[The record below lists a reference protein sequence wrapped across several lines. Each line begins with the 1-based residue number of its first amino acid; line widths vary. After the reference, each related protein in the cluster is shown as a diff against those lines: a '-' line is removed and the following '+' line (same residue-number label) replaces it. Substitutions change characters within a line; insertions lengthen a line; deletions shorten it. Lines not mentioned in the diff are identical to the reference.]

1 MARTAAASIGRREET
16 AADRPARGLR
26 GAGAALLVAVGLGL
40 AALPATAVAQDAPAA
55 TGGGEPVWR
64 HATALAGT
72 PKYGP
77 DAKHFDYVN
86 PDAPKGGTVRL
97 GGASQ
102 TFDTLNPILPRGVP
116 ADGLG
121 LLYETLT
128 TSSLDELDI
137 SASYGLLSEALSYP
151 DDLSSV
157 TFRLRPE
164 ARWHDGQPVTPE
176 DVIWSFEQLKALNPT
191 QRFYYQHVVK
201 AEKTGERDVTFT
213 FDETGNRELPHIVG
227 QLLVLPKHWWE
238 GKDANGNQRSIENG
252 TLEPPLGSGP
262 YRIARVDA
270 GRSIT
275 YERVP
280 DYWGASLMANV
291 GTNNF
296 DRISY
301 EYYRDLT
308 VEFEAF
314 KADKIDYWTENEAKR
329 WNTGYDIPAVR
340 EGRILKEDVALEQV
354 SGVMVGFV
362 PNIRR
367 PLFTDRRVRQALN
380 HVFDFEEL
388 NKSLFYGQY
397 ERIDSFFYGI
407 PLASSGLPE
416 GQELEILDKVRDQ
429 VPAEVFTVPYD
440 NPVGGT
446 PENVRTNLRRAVE
459 LFREAGYRLEGNQ
472 MIGPDGQPVTFEL
485 LLNGSTIERVALPY
499 AQALKRIGVTM
510 TIRPVDSNQFV
521 SRVRSRDF
529 DMIYTGWGQS
539 LSPGNEQMDYWGSA
553 AADSESSRNYAGIK
567 DPAVDA
573 LIREVVFARDRA
585 TLEAATRALDRVL
598 LGNQFVIPSYTILTD
613 RIAYWNRFG
622 HPDPLPRFD
631 VGFPSVWWF
640 DTEKA
645 AKTGGGG

>member
-1 MARTAAASIGRREET
+1 MGPRLTRLSGFGR
-16 AADRPARGLR
+16 LL
-26 GAGAALLVAVGLGL
+26 AALLVGLSL
-40 AALPATAVAQDAPAA
+40 AAPAA
-55 TGGGEPVWR
+55 AADGPVWR

-77 DAKHFDYVN
+77 DARHFDYVN
-86 PDAPKGGTVRL
+86 PAAPKGGTVRL
-97 GGASQ
+97 GGAGQ
-102 TFDTLNPILPRGVP
+102 TFDTLNPILPKGVP

-121 LLYETLT
+121 LVHETLM

-137 SASYGLLSEALSYP
+137 SAMYGLLAEAISHP
-151 DDLSSV
+151 DDYSSV
-157 TFRLRPE
+157 SFRLRPE
-164 ARWHDGQPVTPE
+164 ARWQDGQPVTPE
-176 DVIWSFEQLKALNPT
+176 DVIWSFDKLKALNPT

-201 AEKTGERDVTFT
+201 AEKTGEREVTFT

-238 GKDANGNQRSIENG
+238 GKDASGNQRSIENG

-270 GRSIT
+270 GRSVT

-280 DYWGASLMANV
+280 DYWGADLMVNV

-296 DRISY
+296 DRLSY

-329 WNTGYDIPAVR
+329 WNTGYDIPPVR
-340 EGRILKEDVALEQV
+340 DGRIIKEAVELEQV
-354 SGVMVGFV
+354 SGVMVGFI

-367 PLFTDRRVRQALN
+367 PLFQDRRVRQALN
-380 HVFDFEEL
+380 YAFDFEEL
-388 NKSLFYGQY
+388 NKTLFYGQY
-397 ERIDSFFYGI
+397 QRIDSFFYGI
-407 PLASSGLPE
+407 PLASAGLPQ
-416 GQELEILDKVRDQ
+416 GQELEILEKVREQ
-429 VPAEVFTVPYD
+429 VPAEVFTQPYA

-446 PENVRTNLRRAVE
+446 PENVRNNLRRAVE
-459 LFREAGYRLEGNQ
+459 LFREAGYRLEGNR
-472 MIGPDGQPVTFEL
+472 MIGPDGRPVEFEL
-485 LLNGSTIERVALPY
+485 LLNGPTIERVALPY
-499 AQALKRIGVTM
+499 AQSLKRIGVTM
-510 TIRPVDSNQFV
+510 TIRSVDSNQFIT
-521 SRVRSRDF
+521 RVRSRDY
-529 DMIYTGWGQS
+529 DMIYSGWGQS
-539 LSPGNEQMDYWGSA
+539 MSPGNEQMNYWGSA
-553 AADSESSRNYAGIK
+553 AADSESSSNYAGIK

-573 LIREVVFARDRA
+573 LIREVVFAKDRA

-613 RIAYWNRFG
+613 RIAYWNRFS

-631 VGFPSVWWF
+631 VGFPTVWWF
-640 DTEKA
+640 DADKA